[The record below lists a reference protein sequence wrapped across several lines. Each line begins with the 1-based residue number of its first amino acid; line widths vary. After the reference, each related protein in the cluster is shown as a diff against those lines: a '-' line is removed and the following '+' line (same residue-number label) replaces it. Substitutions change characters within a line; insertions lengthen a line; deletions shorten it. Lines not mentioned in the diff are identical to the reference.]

1 MFGQVCNTQC
11 MYIVN
16 LVISVKFIT
25 VCRLTVRV
33 DIKISHY
40 KNTTDHYFGHK
51 KWLSEQDIKQNTVT
65 KDEHMHMFHN
75 VAIIWT

>member
-1 MFGQVCNTQC
+1 MLIASYYFEESIR
-11 MYIVN
+11 Y
-16 LVISVKFIT
+16 
-25 VCRLTVRV
+25 
-33 DIKISHY
+33 KISHY
-40 KNTTDHYFGHK
+40 KNTTDHYFGHN